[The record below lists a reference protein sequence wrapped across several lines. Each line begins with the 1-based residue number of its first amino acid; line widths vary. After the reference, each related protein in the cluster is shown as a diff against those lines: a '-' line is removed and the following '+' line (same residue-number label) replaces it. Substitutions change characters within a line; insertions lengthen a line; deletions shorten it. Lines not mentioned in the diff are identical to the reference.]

1 MSDIGQNDPKERSLW
16 FNYLNLALGLSA
28 PAITVALLFA
38 VLLCVEWLE
47 PSLIGGID
55 GTTDTFIENIAP
67 GGFLLFGGIF
77 LYCGGIVTYFL
88 FRSNIEPT
96 KEIVQSSLTAV
107 EEASKIYPIE
117 ATLGKIVNRVN
128 ELNSLFKSHIRVN
141 ESSDEDKSGESE

>member
-55 GTTDTFIENIAP
+55 GTTDTFIENVAP

-88 FRSNIEPT
+88 FRSNIDPT
-96 KEIVQSSLTAV
+96 REIIQSSFAAV
-107 EEASKIYPIE
+107 KESSEKDVTK
-117 ATLGKIVNRVN
+117 ATLGKIVNKVN